1 MAAAPLL
8 EAASPVSGLGER
20 LRSPREWRFTAR
32 ASPRPCGDRPS
43 AACARAELFSQG
55 GWAISPGGRVVCSV
69 VVLSTVLP
77 CIMWMPGTRVR
88 AECRSHPG
96 EVEAYCG

>member
-1 MAAAPLL
+1 MAAAPLP
-8 EAASPVSGLGER
+8 EAASLVSGLGER

-55 GWAISPGGRVVCSV
+55 GLGYFPGRTGGLLCGRRIYRPALYNVDAWNS
-69 VVLSTVLP
+69 S
-77 CIMWMPGTRVR
+77 
-88 AECRSHPG
+88 
-96 EVEAYCG
+96 